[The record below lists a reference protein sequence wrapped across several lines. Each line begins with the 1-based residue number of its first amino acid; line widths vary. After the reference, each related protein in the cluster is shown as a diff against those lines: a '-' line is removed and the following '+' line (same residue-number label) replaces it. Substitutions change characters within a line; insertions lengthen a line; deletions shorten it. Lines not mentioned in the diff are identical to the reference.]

1 MCQLLLYADEV
12 DEIAAEAA
20 DVRVKITLFQAKI
33 SNSIETSELLNF
45 ADISKRFLALEEF
58 PGYPALNSLSGALK
72 RVFQSYAG
80 KLSSPP
86 TVAATFVTTA
96 NKASVNDPVVE
107 TRRLGILGALET
119 LGHLAGGIGRA
130 SCMEESCQS

>member
-58 PGYPALNSLSGALK
+58 PGYPALTSLSGALK
-72 RVFQSYAG
+72 RAFQSSAG

-86 TVAATFVTTA
+86 PVPGPFLTTA
-96 NKASVNDPVVE
+96 QTASVNDRFVG
-107 TRRLGILGALET
+107 THRLGMSGALET
-119 LGHLAGGIGRA
+119 RGERTNGVGGRGG
-130 SCMEESCQS
+130 